1 MHVNGNILS
10 LCFDDPSMSF
20 GIKKKKKT
28 RNIYMNNHVNNRI
41 PEKSLLSNTTNFISF
56 EYILFLWF
64 HSRNKKSSFEPFE
77 HPSNTIL
84 NIAM

>member
-1 MHVNGNILS
+1 
-10 LCFDDPSMSF
+10 
-20 GIKKKKKT
+20 
-28 RNIYMNNHVNNRI
+28 MNNHVNNRI

-77 HPSNTIL
+77 HPSITIL
-84 NIAM
+84 NIAMWILRLNFIENIVYIYYNIIRWHVKF

>member
-1 MHVNGNILS
+1 
-10 LCFDDPSMSF
+10 
-20 GIKKKKKT
+20 
-28 RNIYMNNHVNNRI
+28 MNNHVNNRI
-41 PEKSLLSNTTNFISF
+41 PEKSLLLNTTNFISF

-84 NIAM
+84 NIDM

>member
-1 MHVNGNILS
+1 
-10 LCFDDPSMSF
+10 
-20 GIKKKKKT
+20 
-28 RNIYMNNHVNNRI
+28 MNNHVNYRI

-56 EYILFLWF
+56 EYILFSWF

-84 NIAM
+84 NIAMWILRLNFIENIVYL